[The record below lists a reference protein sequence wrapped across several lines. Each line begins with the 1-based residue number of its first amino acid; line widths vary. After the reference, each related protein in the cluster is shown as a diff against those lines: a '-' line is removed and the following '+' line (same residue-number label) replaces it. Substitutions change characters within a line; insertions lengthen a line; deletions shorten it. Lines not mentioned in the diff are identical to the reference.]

1 MDPPSD
7 PSYEIRMAEFEV
19 ADRDIF
25 LSDLRRIARH
35 AGTTIVCFDAENL
48 AGMRHAEAAIL
59 HALRSWSAGSAVAN
73 SFEMEALLFASGS
86 RQCSV
91 ASSFGVH
98 AGKNCSYICCC
109 PPREGAWDALA
120 PLVRYV
126 KDTGAAPTGKH
137 RARLKE
143 LFLISDGEIAAVGES
158 KFADLVLERVALLEV
173 YR

>member
-1 MDPPSD
+1 MSPITPSF
-7 PSYEIRMAEFEV
+7 EIRMAEFEV

-25 LSDLRRIARH
+25 LADLRRIAKH

-48 AGMRHAEAAIL
+48 AGIKHAEAAIL
-59 HALRSWSAGSAVAN
+59 HALRSWNAGAAVAN

-91 ASSFGVH
+91 AASFGVH
-98 AGKNCSYICCC
+98 DGKNCSYICCC
-109 PPREGAWDALA
+109 PPREGVWDALA
-120 PLVRYV
+120 PLVLYE
-126 KDTGAAPTGKH
+126 DTGTAPKGTQ

-143 LFLISDGEIAAVGES
+143 LFFISDEEIAAAGES

>member
-1 MDPPSD
+1 MSQTTPLF
-7 PSYEIRMAEFEV
+7 EIRMAEFDV

-25 LSDLRRIARH
+25 LADLRRIARAH
-35 AGTTIVCFDAENL
+35 DGTTIIFFDAENL

-59 HALRSWSAGSAVAN
+59 HALRSWGAGSAVAN

-98 AGKNCSYICCC
+98 EGKNRSYICCC
-109 PPREGAWDALA
+109 PPQEGIWEALA

-126 KDTGAAPTGKH
+126 NDTVTVLTGKQ
-137 RARLKE
+137 RARLKD
-143 LFLISDGEIAAVGES
+143 LFFISEEEIAAVGES
-158 KFADLVLERVALLEV
+158 KFTDLVLERVALLEV
-173 YR
+173 CR

>member
-1 MDPPSD
+1 MSPAD
-7 PSYEIRMAEFEV
+7 PSFEIRVAEFEV
-19 ADRDIF
+19 TDRDIF
-25 LSDLRRIARH
+25 LSDLRRIAGN
-35 AGTTIVCFDAENL
+35 AGTSIVCFDAENL
-48 AGMRHAEAAIL
+48 AGMRHAEAAII
-59 HALRSWSAGSAVAN
+59 HALRSWNAGSAVAN

-91 ASSFGVH
+91 ASSSGVH
-98 AGKNCSYICCC
+98 NGKNRSYICCC
-109 PPREGAWDALA
+109 PPREGIWDALA

-126 KDTGAAPTGKH
+126 KDAGGVPTGRH

-143 LFLISDGEIAAVGES
+143 LFFISDEEIAAVGES

>member
-1 MDPPSD
+1 MSRATPSF
-7 PSYEIRMAEFEV
+7 EIRAAEFEV
-19 ADRDIF
+19 ADRDNF

-35 AGTTIVCFDAENL
+35 AGTTIICFDAENL

-59 HALRSWSAGSAVAN
+59 HAQRSWNAGSAVAN
-73 SFEMEALLFASGS
+73 SFEMEALLFVSGS

-98 AGKNCSYICCC
+98 DGKNCSYICCC
-109 PPREGAWDALA
+109 PPREGVWDALA

-126 KDTGAAPTGKH
+126 KDTRKAPKDKH
-137 RARLKE
+137 RARLKR
-143 LFLISDGEIAAVGES
+143 LFFISDEEIAAVGES
-158 KFADLVLERVALLEV
+158 KFTDLVLERVALLEV

>member
-1 MDPPSD
+1 MSPATPSF
-7 PSYEIRMAEFEV
+7 EIRMAEFDV

-59 HALRSWSAGSAVAN
+59 HALRSWNAGSAVAN

-98 AGKNCSYICCC
+98 DGKNCSYICCC

-126 KDTGAAPTGKH
+126 EDTGKVPKGKH

-143 LFLISDGEIAAVGES
+143 LFFISDEEIATVGES